1 MTQFHAP
8 LQKDMYKAF
17 HVHAYK
23 EGVTHVFSNFTNRH
37 GKYSNVP
44 ANAEVMHV
52 GLQYFILSTLIKDWN
67 ETFFNQI
74 AEVAVGEYS
83 RVVSAALG
91 KPVDVEHLYELH
103 ELGYL
108 PLEIRAVKEGTL
120 VPYGV
125 PSITVVNTVEGF
137 GWLTNMIETCMS
149 AELWGM
155 STSATTA
162 FAYRRRFEAEPSL
175 DKEMIPFM
183 GHDFSYRGMFGT
195 QAAAMSGFGHLTS
208 FFGSDTI
215 PAALFA
221 ERYYGAKIGSDELV
235 FASVDATEHSVMCT
249 YGTEGEKESLE
260 HLITEVTPTGIISI
274 VSDTWDF
281 WKLVTEYLPAL
292 KHVIMEREGTV
303 VIRPDSGDPVDILC
317 GTGSNSI
324 DVMATEYGR
333 KYVKTFEDFKTYA
346 EDDIDTK
353 FREKL
358 DEDCTN
364 PIYDW
369 EEVYTYEGKT
379 YCIVYTPDLN
389 RHDKTYYYVDNYG
402 SIASNC
408 VWTEVEATPESK
420 GLIECLWDTFGGTV
434 NDDGLKLLDSH
445 IGAIYGDSIT
455 LERQDQIIKKLV
467 AKGFVPSVVLGIG
480 SFTYQYVTRDTHGSA
495 VKATDV
501 QFGTGN
507 HQPIFKDPKTDK
519 SKKSAKG
526 LLKVVRVDGR
536 LTLQDNVTM
545 EEFLQDDNELQ
556 PIFKNGVLVKET
568 SLKEIRE
575 VVNSQL

>member
-1 MTQFHAP
+1 MTQYHAP
-8 LQKDMYKAF
+8 LLMDVYKSF

-23 EGVTHVFSNFTNRH
+23 EGITHVFSNFTNRH

-44 ANAEVMHV
+44 QNAEVMHV
-52 GLQYFILSTLIKDWN
+52 GLQYFILDVLIKGWN

-74 AEVAVGEYS
+74 AEVAVNEYR
-83 RVVSAALG
+83 RVISGILG
-91 KPVDVEHLYELH
+91 KDVDVDHLYDLH

-108 PLEIRAVKEGTL
+108 PVEIRAVEEGTL

-125 PSITVVNTVEGF
+125 PSLTIVNTVEGF
-137 GWLTNMIETCMS
+137 GWLTNMLETVMS
-149 AELWGM
+149 AELWGIQ
-155 STSATTA
+155 TSATTA
-162 FAYRRRFEAEPSL
+162 FAYRKRFEQELSL

-195 QAAAMSGFGHLTS
+195 QAASMSGFGHLCS
-208 FFGSDTI
+208 FLGSDTI
-215 PAALFA
+215 PAGLFA
-221 ERYYGAKIGSDELV
+221 EKYYGAKIGSEELV
-235 FASVDATEHSVMCT
+235 MTSVPATEHSVMT
-249 YGTEGEKESLE
+249 SYGQDQEQGSLL
-260 HLITEVTPTGIISI
+260 HLMEEVCPSGILSI
-274 VSDTWDF
+274 VSDSWDF
-281 WKLVTEYLPAL
+281 WKLVTEYLPEL
-292 KHVIMEREGTV
+292 KDVIMSRDGTV

-317 GTGSNSI
+317 GTGAKAINF
-324 DVMATEYGR
+324 DGN
-333 KYVKTFEDFKTYA
+333 KYVTDFDSFKSYVQ
-346 EDDIDTK
+346 DDLHEVFCD
-353 FREKL
+353 EL
-358 DEDCTN
+358 NEDCTN
-364 PIYDW
+364 PISEMGQTYTFQGKLY
-369 EEVYTYEGKT
+369 EVVYE
-379 YCIVYTPDLN
+379 PDLN
-389 RHDKTYYYVDNYG
+389 RHDKTYYFVDNYG
-402 SIASNC
+402 SFNDKFT
-408 VWTEVEATPESK
+408 WTEIEATPESK
-420 GLIECLWDTFGGTV
+420 GLIECLWDTFGGTI
-434 NDDGLKLLDSH
+434 NDDGMKVLDSH

-526 LLKVVRVDGR
+526 LLKVVNVDGR